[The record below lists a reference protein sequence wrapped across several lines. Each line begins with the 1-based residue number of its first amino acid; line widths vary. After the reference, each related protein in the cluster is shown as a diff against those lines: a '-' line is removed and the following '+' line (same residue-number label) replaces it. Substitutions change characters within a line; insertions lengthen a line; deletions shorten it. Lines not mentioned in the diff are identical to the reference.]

1 MADAQLQSSQQS
13 LDQLV
18 IEEKPRDWETE
29 YLKVEQELEN
39 VNAMS
44 NKLTKWN
51 IDLSYENFNLKE
63 RIKEL
68 EKDKEDGPTQHEE
81 KYAEREEETENV
93 ADNNTQV
100 AVRIS
105 YSIRSSII

>member
-1 MADAQLQSSQQS
+1 MADAQLQSSQHS

-63 RIKEL
+63 RNKEL
-68 EKDKEDGPTQHEE
+68 ETDNEDGPRQHMR
-81 KYAEREEETENV
+81 KGKKKRRTWL
-93 ADNNTQV
+93 T
-100 AVRIS
+100 I
-105 YSIRSSII
+105 IRKLRYVYLTVYDPL